1 LLHEEEEEEEEED
14 LFSAL
19 RERIFRLIINE
30 LQATRSTMHDS
41 FKPNFMLTPPGRV
54 VFFHAFGCS
63 SSFRPIHSGP
73 WSKK

>member
-1 LLHEEEEEEEEED
+1 LHEEEEEEEEED

-54 VFFHAFGCS
+54 VFMPCLRLLIFLQTH
-63 SSFRPIHSGP
+63 SF
-73 WSKK
+73 WALV